1 MEEIEIENQKIFW
14 LDGFEGEAKGGIFFR
29 SFDLNQFIRSI
40 EEGGDEV
47 VGIEI
52 DGNNLQI
59 ITKK

>member
-40 EEGGDEV
+40 EEDGDEV